1 MEKVDIDDVDSK
13 FMGDENVDRRGLT
26 DELDASDLAINY
38 YRLEP
43 GQSFSGGMHTH
54 MDQEEV
60 FYVVEGT
67 ATFETPEDEVDV
79 GPDEAIRFAP
89 GDYQTGRNETDGDVV
104 GCDADPD
111 LLAVAREYVPVVA
124 GDATRLP
131 FATDAFDLVT
141 CQALLVNLP
150 DPSAAVREFRRAS
163 RDLVAVVEPDNAA
176 VTVESTV
183 DSEPGLARFAR
194 AAYIAGSDVDPTLGA
209 DAADLLEDAG
219 CLDVTTRR
227 YDHVRT
233 LEPPYDDADLQAVA
247 KKANGAGLASDEA
260 SLRATLSADEYD
272 DLRENWREMGREAA
286 AQTADGDYR
295 RTETVPFYVTVGRV
309 PDDR

>member
-1 MEKVDIDDVDSK
+1 MP
-13 FMGDENVDRRGLT
+13 GTPR
-26 DELDASDLAINY
+26 
-38 YRLEP
+38 EP
-43 GQSFSGGMHTH
+43 
-54 MDQEEV
+54 
-60 FYVVEGT
+60 
-67 ATFETPEDEVDV
+67 P
-79 GPDEAIRFAP
+79 R
-89 GDYQTGRNETDGDVV
+89 
-104 GCDADPD
+104 
-111 LLAVAREYVPVVA
+111 
-124 GDATRLP
+124 
-131 FATDAFDLVT
+131 
-141 CQALLVNLP
+141 
-150 DPSAAVREFRRAS
+150 PSAAVREFRRAS

>member
-1 MEKVDIDDVDSK
+1 MRRFDETYLERTREGMWADSVTAL
-13 FMGDENVDRRGLT
+13 DGL
-26 DELDASDLAINY
+26 DL
-38 YRLEP
+38 P
-43 GQSFSGGMHTH
+43 GR
-54 MDQEEV
+54 ERV
-60 FYVVEGT
+60 L
-67 ATFETPEDEVDV
+67 DV
-79 GPDEAIRFAP
+79 GC
-89 GDYQTGRNETDGDVV
+89 GTGEYARVLARETDGDVV

>member
-1 MEKVDIDDVDSK
+1 VPGTPREPPRPERRGPRVPTRLSRP
-13 FMGDENVDRRGLT
+13 GRGRRTGQRRGHRRVDRRQRT
-26 DELDASDLAINY
+26 RTREV
-38 YRLEP
+38 RP
-43 GQSFSGGMHTH
+43 GGVH
-54 MDQEEV
+54 
-60 FYVVEGT
+60 
-67 ATFETPEDEVDV
+67 
-79 GPDEAIRFAP
+79 R
-89 GDYQTGRNETDGDVV
+89 
-104 GCDADPD
+104 
-111 LLAVAREYVPVVA
+111 
-124 GDATRLP
+124 
-131 FATDAFDLVT
+131 
-141 CQALLVNLP
+141 
-150 DPSAAVREFRRAS
+150 
-163 RDLVAVVEPDNAA
+163 
-176 VTVESTV
+176 
-183 DSEPGLARFAR
+183 
-194 AAYIAGSDVDPTLGA
+194 GSDVDPTLGA

-295 RTETVPFYVTVGRV
+295 RTETVLFYVTVGRV